1 MNDTT
6 LDPTPTGDE
15 LPPLTGDPAT
25 DDALA
30 AVAEL
35 GDDLA
40 DHVDVLRQAQ
50 RALDDWLRR
59 D

>member
-1 MNDTT
+1 